1 MSTNTTS
8 TSDRVGAD
16 SLTSSLAQEEGA
28 QKVESASPFAA
39 GLPDPAALARL
50 ANEFF
55 AALPGA
61 GVAAVSSNEVDLHQ
75 DDLRVP
81 SGSPAQTAVPDYQRE
96 MFPFPVVPNLGSI
109 PVVPQL
115 PSTATTGALTEADFR
130 AIAASL
136 AGVVGLVP
144 QVPTPAFSSATLNPA
159 SSFLEGE
166 QAGPWTA
173 APQFPPAVEMFSF
186 PGVPAIPSSP
196 PTAPPSGSDLAIS
209 RSSPTAATASAP
221 GAPISPTAYQTPG
234 NSGDENRTD
243 PYRTDPYRTD
253 PWATAPNF
261 PNEVFSLLRVPGVS
275 APGVPERE
283 IPEPRVPEKIV
294 SQPSVPM
301 TSASLDSP
309 HSANDSHSIRAIPNA
324 VQSPAIPESAG
335 DLADVGQAAYGNAA
349 PTFPAVTEMF
359 SFPGVPG
366 AQSPPGVPVLPSSVP
381 TRPPTE
387 TDLRELSA
395 AFPGASAPAMT
406 PGVPQSAFPSA
417 SADTSSAEGTPQ
429 QAVSL
434 PKGVESFEFRP
445 DLAPGELGVAK
456 RPLDPRLIRQD
467 FPILQERVHGRQLI
481 WLDNAATTQKP
492 NAVID
497 RLSYFYQ
504 HENSNVHRAA
514 HTLAARATDAYESA
528 REKTR
533 RFLNASSTR
542 EIVFVRGTTEGINL
556 VAQAWGRRNV
566 QKDDEVVITWL
577 EHHANIVPWQ
587 QLCSEKGARLRV
599 APVNDRGEVILE
611 EYERLLGPRTRIVS
625 FSQVSNALGT
635 ITPAREMV
643 EMAHRHGARV
653 LVDGAQAVSH
663 MRVDVQALDC
673 DFYVFSGHKIFAPT
687 GIGAVYGKLELLD
700 TMPPWHGGGNMI
712 VDVTFEKT
720 TYQTA
725 PGRFEAGTGNIADAV
740 GLGAALDYVEQVGM
754 ESISAYEHELLI
766 YSTAGLLTVPGLRLI
781 GTAREKA
788 GVLSFVLDDVRTE
801 DVGAALNQEGIA
813 VRSGHHCAQP
823 ILRRM
828 GVESTVRPS
837 LALYNTREEIDALV
851 AALSRLQAGRGH
863 RKV

>member
-8 TSDRVGAD
+8 TSDRFEAD
-16 SLTSSLAQEEGA
+16 SLTSSPAREEGV
-28 QKVESASPFAA
+28 QKVSASPFATA
-39 GLPDPAALARL
+39 LPDPAVLARL

-61 GVAAVSSNEVDLHQ
+61 AEPLGASVRAASPNEV
-75 DDLRVP
+75 DLRVP
-81 SGSPAQTAVPDYQRE
+81 SGSFPRTSVPDYPHE
-96 MFPFPVVPNLGSI
+96 MFSFSAVPNPGS
-109 PVVPQL
+109 VPGL
-115 PSTATTGALTEADFR
+115 PQTVPTGALNEADFR

-136 AGVVGLVP
+136 AGVVALVP
-144 QVPTPAFSSATLNPA
+144 EVLTSASPSAIPSLASSL
-159 SSFLEGE
+159 SFLEGE
-166 QAGPWTA
+166 KAGPWAA
-173 APQFPPAVEMFSF
+173 APQFPPALEMFSF

-196 PTAPPSGSDLAIS
+196 PTAPPSGSDLAKAP
-209 RSSPTAATASAP
+209 SSPAAATASVPSVPIAP
-221 GAPISPTAYQTPG
+221 TPYQTPG
-234 NSGDENRTD
+234 TSGGN
-243 PYRTDPYRTD
+243 RTD

-261 PNEVFSLLRVPGVS
+261 PNEVFSFPAVPGAS
-275 APGVPERE
+275 APGVPEQ
-283 IPEPRVPEKIV
+283 RVPEPIV
-294 SQPSVPM
+294 SQLSVPASS
-301 TSASLDSP
+301 TSLDTP
-309 HSANDSHSIRAIPNA
+309 PSANAPQSIPAIPNA
-324 VQSPAIPESAG
+324 VQSPVLAENTADSTDAG
-335 DLADVGQAAYGNAA
+335 RAVHGKAA
-349 PTFPAVTEMF
+349 PTFPPVTEMF

-366 AQSPPGVPVLPSSVP
+366 LQSPPGVPVLPSSGP
-381 TRPPTE
+381 TRPLTE
-387 TDLRELSA
+387 ADLRALSA
-395 AFPGASAPAMT
+395 TLPGATAATTP
-406 PGVPQSAFPSA
+406 PGVPQPAVPSVPGN
-417 SADTSSAEGTPQ
+417 TSYEEGTPKQ
-429 QAVSL
+429 SASL

-504 HENSNVHRAA
+504 HENSNIHRAA

-542 EIVFVRGTTEGINL
+542 EIIFVRGTTEGINL

-587 QLCSEKGARLRV
+587 QLCAEKGARLRV

-611 EYERLLGPRTRIVS
+611 EYEKLLGPRTRIVS

-673 DFYVFSGHKIFAPT
+673 DFYVFSGHKIFGPT
-687 GIGAVYGKLELLD
+687 GIGTVYGKLDVLD
-700 TMPPWHGGGNMI
+700 HMPPWHGGGNMI

-740 GLGAALDYVEQVGM
+740 GLGAALDYVDQVGM

-766 YSTAGLLTVPGLRLI
+766 YATAGLITVPGLRLI

-851 AALSRLQAGRGH
+851 AALLRLQAGRGD
-863 RKV
+863 RKL

>member
-8 TSDRVGAD
+8 TSDRLQAA
-16 SLTSSLAQEEGA
+16 SLTSSPAQEEGA
-28 QKVESASPFAA
+28 QKIESVSPFAA
-39 GLPDPAALARL
+39 VLPDPAVIAKL

-61 GVAAVSSNEVDLHQ
+61 PAPPDASVSAFSPDEA
-75 DDLRVP
+75 DLRAIP
-81 SGSPAQTAVPDYQRE
+81 GKLPQTTVPDYPRE
-96 MFPFPVVPNLGSI
+96 MFSFPTAPNPRPVPGSPNL
-109 PVVPQL
+109 
-115 PSTATTGALTEADFR
+115 PSSPPADLLNEADFK

-136 AGVVGLVP
+136 AGVVTLVP
-144 QVPTPAFSSATLNPA
+144 HVPTPASPSAIP
-159 SSFLEGE
+159 SPSPSFLERE
-166 QAGPWTA
+166 KAGPWTA
-173 APQFPPAVEMFSF
+173 VPQVPPAMEMFSF
-186 PGVPAIPSSP
+186 PGVPAMPSSP
-196 PTAPPSGSDLAIS
+196 PTGPPSGSDLAAVS
-209 RSSPTAATASAP
+209 ASPAVAAT
-221 GAPISPTAYQTPG
+221 YDTPA
-234 NSGDENRTD
+234 NSVDGG
-243 PYRTDPYRTD
+243 RTD
-253 PWATAPNF
+253 PWSKTPSF
-261 PNEVFSLLRVPGVS
+261 PTQNEVFSLPRVPGASV
-275 APGVPERE
+275 PGVPDA
-283 IPEPRVPEKIV
+283 VPA
-294 SQPSVPM
+294 QPSVPASQPAHGVIPVSFPAAPA
-301 TSASLDSP
+301 TNAPGIPTGVLESA
-309 HSANDSHSIRAIPNA
+309 AA
-324 VQSPAIPESAG
+324 PAIPEIAADAVGLEKIVYPSAP
-335 DLADVGQAAYGNAA
+335 Q
-349 PTFPAVTEMF
+349 FPAVSELF

-366 AQSPPGVPVLPSSVP
+366 VQSPPGVPALPVSLPTKPPTEADFRTLPSSGNLIDA
-381 TRPPTE
+381 E
-387 TDLRELSA
+387 K
-395 AFPGASAPAMT
+395 T
-406 PGVPQSAFPSA
+406 PGKPA
-417 SADTSSAEGTPQ
+417 
-429 QAVSL
+429 SL

-445 DLAPGELGVAK
+445 DLTPGELGIAK
-456 RPLDPRLIRQD
+456 RPLDARLIRRD

-504 HENSNVHRAA
+504 HENSNIHRAA

-533 RFLNASSTR
+533 RFLNASLTR
-542 EIVFVRGTTEGINL
+542 EIIFVRGTTEGINL

-566 QKDDEVVITWL
+566 QKDDEVLITWL

-587 QLCSEKGARLRV
+587 MLCSEKGARLRV

-611 EYERLLGPRTRIVS
+611 EYEKLLGPRTRIVS

-663 MRVDVQALDC
+663 MRVDLQALDC

-712 VDVTFEKT
+712 VDVTFERT

-740 GLGAALDYVEQVGM
+740 GLGAALDYVEEVGR
-754 ESISAYEHELLI
+754 ESIAAYEHELLD
-766 YSTAGLLTVPGLRLI
+766 YATAGLLTVPGLRLI

-837 LALYNTREEIDALV
+837 LALYNTNEEIDALV
-851 AALSRLQAGRGH
+851 AALLRLQASRGH
-863 RKV
+863 RKL